1 MRGCRAFVSSLRRK
15 ASALWKESQHKH
27 AVQHASAA
35 AVLGDF
41 DNASFD
47 YYGVHS
53 RFFKKDNKFLV
64 ETDGPDGKL
73 ATFEIK
79 YTGQGADSEGSS
91 SRCGRTV
98 NRCCAFTTGSAN

>member
-1 MRGCRAFVSSLRRK
+1 M
-15 ASALWKESQHKH
+15 
-27 AVQHASAA
+27 QHASAA
-35 AVLGDF
+35 TVLGDF

-73 ATFEIK
+73 ATFEDQIHW
-79 YTGQGADSEGSS
+79 
-91 SRCGRTV
+91 SRSR
-98 NRCCAFTTGSAN
+98 

>member
-1 MRGCRAFVSSLRRK
+1 M
-15 ASALWKESQHKH
+15 
-27 AVQHASAA
+27 QHASAA
-35 AVLGDF
+35 TVLRDF

-73 ATFEIK
+73 ATFEDQIHW
-79 YTGQGADSEGSS
+79 
-91 SRCGRTV
+91 SRSR
-98 NRCCAFTTGSAN
+98 